1 MLRFYEFSLKYSSVI
16 GGRGEN
22 CSLEVAYY
30 RPSVKNGDVQGYAL
44 FHCWDKIDKM
54 NFAWSRKFYP
64 DNFKAANVF
73 HTLLVIVKIGKPG
86 QKDTYVIMKKF
97 ISSLFVFEIF
107 SWSTLIIIICL
118 ERCNSLMSS
127 KKLVRWLLCCF
138 ENTEKATFG
147 FVVIKIRNLFMI
159 AWVPSM

>member
-1 MLRFYEFSLKYSSVI
+1 M
-16 GGRGEN
+16 
-22 CSLEVAYY
+22 
-30 RPSVKNGDVQGYAL
+30 KNGDVQGY
-44 FHCWDKIDKM
+44 CWDKM

-97 ISSLFVFEIF
+97 MSSLFVFEIF

-118 ERCNSLMSS
+118 EILRCNSLMSS

-147 FVVIKIRNLFMI
+147 FVVIKIRNLFMMFLNRLSAKYVNVTSI
-159 AWVPSM
+159 CFEFPLKYFGWPTSWPLRL